1 MSKKIKSWTKNFN
14 VQFVFVSLM
23 IQLIV
28 LIVISKHA
36 PIVSM
41 NININ
46 QKIKDAFNAKKT
58 KKIK

>member
-14 VQFVFVSLM
+14 AQYVFVSLM

-46 QKIKDAFNAKKT
+46 QKIQDAFNAKK
-58 KKIK
+58 IK

>member
-14 VQFVFVSLM
+14 AQFVFVSLM
-23 IQLIV
+23 IQSIV

-46 QKIKDAFNAKKT
+46 QKIQDAFNAKK
-58 KKIK
+58 IK